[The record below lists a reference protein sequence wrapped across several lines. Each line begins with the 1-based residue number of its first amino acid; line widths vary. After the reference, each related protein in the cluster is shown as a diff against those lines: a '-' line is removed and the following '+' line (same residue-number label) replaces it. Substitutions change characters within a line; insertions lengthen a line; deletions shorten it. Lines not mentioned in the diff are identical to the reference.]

1 MAGQDMARGV
11 YAWSGSTHAIQEVH
25 SMTYKLIVLE
35 KSEGIATIT
44 LNRPHKLNPM
54 NEEILGEMADAI
66 NGINEDDAI
75 KVIIITGAGRAFSA
89 GRDIDAEL
97 ATFEPRQGRPR
108 RAARLEPVSEWTGSL
123 RKLLYKP
130 TIGAVNGIAVGGGL
144 ALALLC
150 DIIVASEKAQFGA
163 MFVRRGMPAVDG
175 VTYFLPRIV
184 GVAKA
189 CEMLLT
195 GELIDAHEAYRLGLV
210 NKVVPHDD
218 LMRTA
223 REYAAK
229 IASGASVAIELTKM
243 AIYRGL
249 DSNLQS
255 QLGYETWAWGVAHET
270 QDAREGLKA
279 FVERR
284 EAQFKGK

>member
-1 MAGQDMARGV
+1 
-11 YAWSGSTHAIQEVH
+11 
-25 SMTYKLIVLE
+25 MTYKLIVLE

-66 NGINEDDAI
+66 NGINEDDAL